1 MEGEAEAH
9 DRKLGFSL
17 ALCPG
22 HRVIPQTLY
31 DKHFQGGHSD
41 STEHLLR
48 RQPPPWTSTHF
59 NVVK

>member
-1 MEGEAEAH
+1 MEEEAKAH

-48 RQPPPWTSTHF
+48 RQPPP
-59 NVVK
+59 